1 MLFGTDETGF
11 QNNLNAF
18 YEYSDMWR
26 LDINY
31 DKTKILI
38 FGTYKIKFKKKYL
51 RMWYAMILND
61 SLRIKYEYKIPSFSI
76 EKYLLPV

>member
-1 MLFGTDETGF
+1 MYIQLFVLLYADDIVIFGTDETEF

-18 YEYSDMWR
+18 YEYSKIWR

-38 FGTYKIKFKKKYL
+38 FGRYT
-51 RMWYAMILND
+51 
-61 SLRIKYEYKIPSFSI
+61 
-76 EKYLLPV
+76 